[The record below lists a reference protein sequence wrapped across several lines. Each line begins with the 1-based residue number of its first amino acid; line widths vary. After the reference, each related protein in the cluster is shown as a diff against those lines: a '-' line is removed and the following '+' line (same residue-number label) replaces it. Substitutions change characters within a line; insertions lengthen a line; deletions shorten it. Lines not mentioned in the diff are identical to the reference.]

1 MAEDGEPHLP
11 GSPRGFDTMPPFS
24 SPRDMPLVLPVA
36 RRSSSVVGVIAGL
49 IGAGLLVGGL
59 ALWATYGTAVFF
71 ETIASGLEAC
81 F

>member
-1 MAEDGEPHLP
+1 MPAALP
-11 GSPRGFDTMPPFS
+11 TARRGFS
-24 SPRDMPLVLPVA
+24 L
-36 RRSSSVVGVIAGL
+36 VGVVAGAM
-49 IGAGLLVGGL
+49 GAGLLVGGL